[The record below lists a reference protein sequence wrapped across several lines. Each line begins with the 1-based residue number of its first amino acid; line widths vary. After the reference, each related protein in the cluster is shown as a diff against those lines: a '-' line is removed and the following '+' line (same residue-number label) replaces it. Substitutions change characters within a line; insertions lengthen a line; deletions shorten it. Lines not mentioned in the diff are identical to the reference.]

1 MPKSGIPSMRAVWDA
16 LRRTRSLALLACLV
30 GSVGTTPA
38 PAQVNVTTYHYDV
51 SRTGWNSHETILKPA
66 NVNSNTFGLLFSYP
80 VDGYVYAEPLYLSNL
95 TINKKKTN
103 VVFIATEHDSV
114 YAFDA
119 DYPYLT
125 ATRPP
130 APLWHVS
137 LGPSVPNGDVGTGD
151 IVPEIGITST
161 PVIDTTTGTLYVV
174 AKTKEQDASG
184 NTIYVQRLHALDVTT
199 GKEMLGGP
207 VMIEGSVPGTG
218 DGSDGAN
225 VAFNPLIQHNRPGLL
240 EGTFKTKTGKRPA
253 IYIAYASHGDNGPY
267 HGWLFA
273 YDALTLKQLGIFNTT
288 PNAITNG
295 YPLAAGGIWQSGGA
309 PAWDGSSVYFMTG
322 NGTFDLTGDSQ
333 APGYG
338 DAFVKMS
345 TNGSLSV
352 ASYFAGFDQL
362 TLDDEDGD
370 LGSGGVMLL
379 PKSVA
384 SKQHPN
390 LLVGAGKEGKIYLLD
405 TSSLGGYNTTDN
417 VVQEVPGQFS
427 GDGYQI
433 GGIWGMPA
441 YFNGSIYFGGQYDVL
456 KAFSIANG
464 TLSTSPTSQAP
475 TGIGFPGPTPSV
487 SSNGNKQGIV
497 WAVQADAYL
506 ADGPAILH
514 AYDATNLATELYR
527 SDQTNNRDTPG
538 AAVKFVTPTV
548 ANGKVFVGTQYGV
561 AVYGEGKWAPAP
573 TITPNGATSTTT
585 ITGITLSDTAAG
597 AQIYYTTDGSL
608 PTRHSKLYT
617 GTPISVSNCT
627 ALQARAFVSG
637 YSPSATTVA
646 YFVIGIGPG
655 NGTGLTGDYY
665 NVIDLPPV
673 KTTPTDTELD
683 PTINFNWN
691 GNPPGNPAFSN
702 FPGTQWSARWTGKL
716 TAQYAGDYTFT
727 IVVDDGGRLY
737 LDGKKIIDAWYDQAP
752 TAHSSAPIPLKVG
765 TVHTIRVE
773 YYQNGGG
780 SLLQLYW
787 SLPGFTTQIIPQ
799 TQLNP

>member
-1 MPKSGIPSMRAVWDA
+1 
-16 LRRTRSLALLACLV
+16 
-30 GSVGTTPA
+30 
-38 PAQVNVTTYHYDV
+38 
-51 SRTGWNSHETILKPA
+51 
-66 NVNSNTFGLLFSYP
+66 
-80 VDGYVYAEPLYLSNL
+80 
-95 TINKKKTN
+95 
-103 VVFIATEHDSV
+103 
-114 YAFDA
+114 
-119 DYPYLT
+119 
-125 ATRPP
+125 
-130 APLWHVS
+130 
-137 LGPSVPNGDVGTGD
+137 
-151 IVPEIGITST
+151 
-161 PVIDTTTGTLYVV
+161 
-174 AKTKEQDASG
+174 
-184 NTIYVQRLHALDVTT
+184 
-199 GKEMLGGP
+199 
-207 VMIEGSVPGTG
+207 
-218 DGSDGAN
+218 
-225 VAFNPLIQHNRPGLL
+225 
-240 EGTFKTKTGKRPA
+240 
-253 IYIAYASHGDNGPY
+253 
-267 HGWLFA
+267 
-273 YDALTLKQLGIFNTT
+273 
-288 PNAITNG
+288 
-295 YPLAAGGIWQSGGA
+295 
-309 PAWDGSSVYFMTG
+309 
-322 NGTFDLTGDSQ
+322 
-333 APGYG
+333 
-338 DAFVKMS
+338 
-345 TNGSLSV
+345 
-352 ASYFAGFDQL
+352 
-362 TLDDEDGD
+362 
-370 LGSGGVMLL
+370 
-379 PKSVA
+379 
-384 SKQHPN
+384 
-390 LLVGAGKEGKIYLLD
+390 
-405 TSSLGGYNTTDN
+405 
-417 VVQEVPGQFS
+417 
-427 GDGYQI
+427 
-433 GGIWGMPA
+433 
-441 YFNGSIYFGGQYDVL
+441 
-456 KAFSIANG
+456 
-464 TLSTSPTSQAP
+464 
-475 TGIGFPGPTPSV
+475 
-487 SSNGNKQGIV
+487 
-497 WAVQADAYL
+497 
-506 ADGPAILH
+506 
-514 AYDATNLATELYR
+514 
-527 SDQTNNRDTPG
+527 
-538 AAVKFVTPTV
+538 VKFVTPTV